1 MSSSYEYEFKW
12 FSYVRFYQTYLPQI
26 GLVSD
31 YFSSFEEREHIAIY
45 DRQESCFRT
54 ILFNFSN

>member
-31 YFSSFEEREHIAIY
+31 YFLLLKRERERERERENTSLFMIAKS
-45 DRQESCFRT
+45 RV
-54 ILFNFSN
+54 